1 MNGQIRV
8 GQFLRVAL
16 AAFLLCGLQMLEA
29 QAQPAQAD
37 STTHRFW
44 VDFGAGEG
52 TYEQRWA
59 AAFSANYQRNKH
71 LFILRSGS
79 NSEILSERRLIDTA
93 LLYGRAFGLPPV
105 WVSKQHIW
113 HVSAGGGISIV
124 WRDPGSRAAVGLPL
138 QAQFSFHPVG
148 GIGIGVTAFYNLNV
162 KQSFGGLTIG
172 WQIGS
177 MP

>member
-1 MNGQIRV
+1 MNEQIRI
-8 GQFLRVAL
+8 GRLLQAAL
-16 AAFLLCGLQMLEA
+16 AAFLLCGLQVLEA
-29 QAQPAQAD
+29 QGQSAQVD
-37 STTHRFW
+37 STTNRFW
-44 VDFGAGEG
+44 VDFGAGGG

-59 AAFSANYQRNKH
+59 TAFSANYQRNKH

-79 NSEILSERRLIDTA
+79 NSEILSERSLVDTA
-93 LLYGRAFGLPPV
+93 LLYGRALGLPPV

-113 HVSAGGGISIV
+113 HVSAGAGIGIV
-124 WRDPGSRAAVGLPL
+124 WRDADRRVTVGLPL

-148 GIGIGVTAFYNLNV
+148 GIGIGITAFYNLNM